1 MHEGA
6 VGAFE
11 EAAAKPGLADAA
23 NPAGGELIREVDGD
37 GVHADDDERE
47 GPRFVSF
54 DVDEPVKEREDPE
67 ADGSAVKGPRRRPE
81 PTGSGRTNC
90 A

>member
-6 VGAFE
+6 GGAFE
-11 EAAAKPGLADAA
+11 EAVAEPGPADAA
-23 NPAGGELIREVDGD
+23 DPTGGELVGEVDGD

-47 GPRFVSF
+47 GPRFVSL
-54 DVDEPVKEREDPE
+54 DVDEPVEEREDPE
-67 ADGSAVKGPRRRPE
+67 DDGAAVEGPRRSPE